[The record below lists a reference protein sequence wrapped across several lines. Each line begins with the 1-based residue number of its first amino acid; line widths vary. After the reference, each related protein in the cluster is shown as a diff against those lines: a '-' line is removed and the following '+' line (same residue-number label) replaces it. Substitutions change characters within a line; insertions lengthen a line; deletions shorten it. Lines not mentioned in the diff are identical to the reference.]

1 MRYSKLA
8 ICLSVAFVTLLVS
21 GCSTTT
27 DGRIKFKMETSES
40 PAVMG
45 IGRYQHYD
53 KSTMRLHGSFK
64 YGTEGTIEKN
74 ANYKD
79 WLGNSGVVE
88 GTFHFSNFGLTGGL
102 EWFHKFD
109 KAVIGFGFAFG
120 NGFYH
125 HVTYGFNSKDIE
137 FGVFLGLL
145 DQEASIEV
153 VGSRKSSSVLVDF
166 FGGFYLNIFIGKN
179 VFLSYCFSSY
189 SPEIKVKDS
198 KVSNVDSPQ
207 IISNYVTLGYHIN
220 ETFAVTM
227 GAVATIADFVP
238 LFSVSLG
245 TFVYLF

>member
-1 MRYSKLA
+1 MWYSKLA
-8 ICLSVAFVTLLVS
+8 ICLSFALATLLVS

-64 YGTEGTIEKN
+64 YGTEVTIEKN

-79 WLGNSGVVE
+79 WVGNSGVVD

-109 KAVIGFGFAFG
+109 QAVIGFGFAFG

-125 HVTYGFNSKDIE
+125 HVIYGFNSKDIE

-153 VGSRKSSSVLVDF
+153 VGSRKSSSILVDF

-220 ETFAVTM
+220 ETFAMTAGVS
-227 GAVATIADFVP
+227 ASLADFES
-238 LFSVSLG
+238 LFSVFLG
-245 TFVYLF
+245 SSVYLF